1 VGGFE
6 MQKKEII
13 QALKIM
19 REQSKERKFTQSIE
33 LIINFKDLDTKKP
46 INQIDLKITMPNPTG
61 KQGSGKKL
69 LFAKTKDFIEA
80 VKGQFDRIIE
90 EPEIEKLKKKEI
102 ALISTEYDI
111 LLAEGSVMIA
121 VGKYLG
127 QQLAPKGKMPKPIQP
142 EKEMVEQMLK
152 TMGNVTRVTN
162 KKGKFMPLVQ
172 IVIGNEKM
180 TDEQLVDNAMTI
192 SEAVTKELPRKHQNI
207 KSVYVKESMGPCIKL
222 GASEGKAAEA
232 KK

>member
-1 VGGFE
+1 

-19 REQSKERKFTQSIE
+19 REKSKERKFTQSIE

-46 INQIDLKITMPNPTG
+46 INQIDVKVTMPNPTG

-69 LFAKTKDFIEA
+69 LFAKTKDFIES
-80 VKGQFDRIIE
+80 VQGQFDRIIE

-127 QQLAPKGKMPKPIQP
+127 QQLAPKGKMPKPVQP
-142 EKEMVEQMLK
+142 NKELIEQMLK
-152 TMGNVTRVTN
+152 TLGNVTRVTN

-172 IVIGNEKM
+172 VVIGNEKM
-180 TDEQLVDNAMTI
+180 KDEQLVDNAMAI
-192 SEAVTKELPRKHQNI
+192 SESVTKELPRKHQNI
-207 KSVYVKESMGPCIKL
+207 KSIYVKESMGPCIKL
-222 GASEGKAAEA
+222 GAEEKSTEV

>member
-1 VGGFE
+1 
-6 MQKKEII
+6 MQKKDII
-13 QALKIM
+13 QALKVM
-19 REQSKERKFTQSIE
+19 RENTKERKFTQSIE

-46 INQIDLKITMPNPTG
+46 INQVDVKVTMPNPTG
-61 KQGSGKKL
+61 KQGGGKKL
-69 LFAKTKDFIEA
+69 LFAKTKDFVEE
-80 VKGQFDRIIE
+80 VQGDFDRIIE
-90 EPEIEKLKKKEI
+90 EPEIAKLKKKEI
-102 ALISTEYDI
+102 ALIATEYDI
-111 LLAEGSVMIA
+111 LLAEGPVMLA
-121 VGKYLG
+121 VGKHLG
-127 QQLAPKGKMPKPIQP
+127 QQLAPKGKMPKPVQP
-142 EKEMVEQMLK
+142 NKAIVEQMLK

-207 KSVYVKESMGPCIKL
+207 KSTYVKESMGPCIKL
-222 GASEGKAAEA
+222 GAEQKTAEA

>member
-1 VGGFE
+1 

-13 QALKIM
+13 QALKVM

-46 INQIDLKITMPNPTG
+46 INQIDVKVTMPNPTG
-61 KQGSGKKL
+61 KQGGGKTL

-127 QQLAPKGKMPKPIQP
+127 QQLAPKGKMPKPVQP
-142 EKEMVEQMLK
+142 EKKIVEQMLK
-152 TMGNVTRVTN
+152 TMGNITRVTN

-180 TDEQLVDNAMTI
+180 TDEQLVDNAMAI

-207 KSVYVKESMGPCIKL
+207 KSVYVKESMGPCIKI
-222 GASEGKAAEA
+222 GASEKKAAEA